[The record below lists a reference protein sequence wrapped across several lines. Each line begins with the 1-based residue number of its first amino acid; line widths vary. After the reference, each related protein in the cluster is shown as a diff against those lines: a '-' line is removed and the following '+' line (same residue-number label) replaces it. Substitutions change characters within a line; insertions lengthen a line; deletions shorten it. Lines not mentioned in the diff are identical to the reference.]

1 MIEQSLWEQLSKINC
16 SDHIEKKGRFNYLSW
31 PWAWSK
37 LKETCPN
44 ASFEKHFFGDLPY
57 CLDSQ
62 GYAYVKVSVTCNDQ
76 IATEVYPVTDNAN
89 KSIKNPDSF
98 AVNTALQR
106 GMVKCMAYHGLGHYI
121 YAGEDLPPDTE
132 TEEAQPPAEA
142 PAAAAAP
149 PQPAAK
155 PSTDTKLFS
164 AKEIAEH
171 LEGFSKHRDL
181 AEHKK
186 WSSTYKDTLTF
197 MEKHAPSEYQILL
210 GKWQERKDELTNT
223 QT

>member
-181 AEHKK
+181 AEHKM

-197 MEKHAPSEYQILL
+197 MEKHAPNEYSILL